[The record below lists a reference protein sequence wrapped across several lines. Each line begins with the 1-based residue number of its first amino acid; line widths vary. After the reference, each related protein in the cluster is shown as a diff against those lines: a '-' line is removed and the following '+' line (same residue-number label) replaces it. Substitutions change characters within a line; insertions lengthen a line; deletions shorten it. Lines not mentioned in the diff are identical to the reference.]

1 MLSPNKPLWPASKKK
16 ISFSQGHWTCRE
28 RTPHY
33 QGSAYLYIEWS
44 LWQGLLSTHADH
56 SWSPRLIDFVLLG
69 RALIRLLQDCVAS
82 ETASVKFVEIVM
94 KVSLCQVWWDCH
106 DSEPLSGLLRLSWK
120 WASVRFVEIVVKV
133 SLCQVCWNCHKGES
147 LLGLLRLS

>member
-1 MLSPNKPLWPASKKK
+1 MLSPNKPLRPASKKK
-16 ISFSQGHWTCRE
+16 ISFSQGHWICRE

-33 QGSAYLYIEWS
+33 QGSPYLCIEWS
-44 LWQGLLSTHADH
+44 LWQGCTLYQCRSLVESTVDWFCFAWQGLDP
-56 SWSPRLIDFVLLG
+56 SAAGLCGQWDRLRQVCRDRHEGEPVRFG
-69 RALIRLLQDCVAS
+69 
-82 ETASVKFVEIVM
+82 EIVM
-94 KVSLCQVWWDCH
+94 TVSL
-106 DSEPLSGLLRLSWK
+106 LSGLLRLSWK